1 MKSPYRPVGQNPMP
15 RDLLPRSAR
24 PAILAAARRLFAQ
37 RGFAGTS
44 MREIALAAG
53 VSKAAIYH
61 HFQDKRH
68 LYRELLDAGIAAL
81 TAAMR
86 RIPRDGP
93 ARAQLARIFLLHL
106 EFAREHS
113 DLLRMLVREQWRAGE
128 RRPVSAAIARHR
140 QEEMALF
147 AAVLQRGVA
156 GGEFKPVDPALS
168 AQALCVVTDVLSA
181 GYVLAA
187 PPVAAAEVAKSV
199 MDVLLN
205 GLAAKPLSPAEI
217 SALFPAKEK
226 VS

>member
-1 MKSPYRPVGQNPMP
+1 MSH
-15 RDLLPRSAR
+15 DLLARSAR

-44 MREIALAAG
+44 MREIAQAAG

-86 RIPRDGP
+86 RIPREGP
-93 ARAQLARIFLLHL
+93 ARAQLARILLLHL
-106 EFAREHS
+106 QFAREHA

-128 RRPVSAAIARHR
+128 RRPVSAAVARHR

-147 AAVLQRGVA
+147 VAVLKRGIA
-156 GGEFKPVDPALS
+156 GGEFKPVDPTLS
-168 AQALCVVTDVLSA
+168 AQALCVVTDILSA

-187 PPVAAAEVAKSV
+187 PQVAVAEVAQNV

-205 GLAAKPLSPAEI
+205 GLAAAPLPPGEI
-217 SALFPAKEK
+217 AALFSAKEK
-226 VS
+226 LS

>member
-1 MKSPYRPVGQNPMP
+1 MP
-15 RDLLPRSAR
+15 RSLLSPSAR

-61 HFQDKRH
+61 HFRDKRH

-86 RIPRDGP
+86 RIPREGP
-93 ARAQLARIFLLHL
+93 ARVQLARILLLHL
-106 EFAREHS
+106 EFAREHA

-147 AAVLQRGVA
+147 AAVLQQGIA
-156 GGEFKPVDPALS
+156 GGEFKPVDPVLS
-168 AQALCVVTDVLSA
+168 AQALCVVTDILSA
-181 GYVLAA
+181 GYVLAS
-187 PPVAAAEVAKSV
+187 PPVTAAEVARNV

-205 GLAAKPLSPAEI
+205 GLAATPLLPDELAGLF
-217 SALFPAKEK
+217 SARATFSAKERL
-226 VS
+226 S

>member
-1 MKSPYRPVGQNPMP
+1 MP
-15 RDLLPRSAR
+15 RQLLTRSAR

-86 RIPRDGP
+86 RIPQTGP
-93 ARAQLARIFLLHL
+93 ARAQLARILLLHL
-106 EFAREHS
+106 EFAREHA

-128 RRPVSAAIARHR
+128 QRSVSGAVARHR
-140 QEEMALF
+140 QEEMALL
-147 AAVLQRGVA
+147 AAVLRRGVA
-156 GGEFKPVDPALS
+156 GGEFKPVDPLLS
-168 AQALCVVTDVLSA
+168 AQVLCVVTDILSA
-181 GYVLAA
+181 GYVLAS
-187 PPVAAAEVAKSV
+187 PPAAAAEVGRNV

-205 GLAAKPLSPAEI
+205 GLAATPLSPGEI
-217 SALFPAKEK
+217 AALFAPKEK

>member
-1 MKSPYRPVGQNPMP
+1 MKSRYRPVGQNPVP
-15 RDLLPRSAR
+15 RDLLSRSAR

-44 MREIALAAG
+44 MREIALTAG

-68 LYRELLDAGIAAL
+68 LYRELLDAGITTL

-86 RIPRDGP
+86 RIPQDGP
-93 ARAQLARIFLLHL
+93 ARAQLARILLLHL

-128 RRPVSAAIARHR
+128 RRPVSVARHH

-147 AAVLQRGVA
+147 AAVLQRGIA
-156 GGEFKPVDPALS
+156 GGEFKPVDPDLS
-168 AQALCVVTDVLSA
+168 AQALCVVTDILSA
-181 GYVLAA
+181 GYVLSA
-187 PPVAAAEVAKSV
+187 PPVAAAEVAKNV

-217 SALFPAKEK
+217 AALFPAKEK

>member
-1 MKSPYRPVGQNPMP
+1 MSRQ
-15 RDLLPRSAR
+15 LLTRSAR

-37 RGFAGTS
+37 MGFAGTS

-68 LYRELLDAGIAAL
+68 LYGELLDVGIAAL

-86 RIPRDGP
+86 RIPQTGP
-93 ARAQLARIFLLHL
+93 ARAQLARILLLHL
-106 EFAREHS
+106 EFAREHA

-128 RRPVSAAIARHR
+128 QRPVSGAVARHR

-147 AAVLQRGVA
+147 TAVLQRGVA
-156 GGEFKPVDPALS
+156 GGEFKPVDPLLS
-168 AQALCVVTDVLSA
+168 AQVLCVVTDILSA
-181 GYVLAA
+181 GYVLVS
-187 PPVAAAEVAKSV
+187 PPAAAAEVARNV

-205 GLAAKPLSPAEI
+205 GLAAVPLSPEEI
-217 SALFPAKEK
+217 AALFAPKEK
-226 VS
+226 VP